1 MPQQPVNYNAIKT
14 ALFTRLVSATFTQPI
29 NGLSTWGFTS
39 RRLRLF
45 NAIDDSRKPSMC
57 MVQHRERYINP
68 GKGTPPKRYL
78 EMGAWV
84 NIATGDP
91 DGTII
96 GDDLLD
102 LCTAAIE
109 AVLQPDNPQ
118 GNELTLGGL
127 VYWCKITRDDNMYIR
142 DPGDIDGQ
150 GLLVLPIQILI
161 P

>member
-1 MPQQPVNYNAIKT
+1 MPQLPIDYNAIKT
-14 ALFTRLVSATFTQPI
+14 ALFNRLTAATFTSPI

-45 NAIDDSRKPSMC
+45 NAIDDSLKPSLC
-57 MVQHRERYINP
+57 MVQHRERYTNP
-68 GKGTPPKRYL
+68 GAGTPPRRWL
-78 EMGAWV
+78 DMGAWV
-84 NIATGDP
+84 NIASGDP
-91 DGTII
+91 DGGIV

-102 LCTAAIE
+102 LATAAIE

-118 GNELTLGGL
+118 RNELTLGGL
-127 VYWCKITRDDNMYIR
+127 VYWCKITRDDSMYIR

-150 GLLVLPIQILI
+150 ALLVLPIQILI